1 MKYINDSGKIF
12 ITLNRGDK
20 INESLQN
27 VAVKENLESGWIQ
40 GIGAM
45 EDILVGYYDYPTRT
59 YLEKSFDDEYELTGL
74 TGNITLKDGIQFIHS
89 HVTFSDKSFQ
99 VFGGHLFDA
108 TITAAGEFVIF
119 PADLSIHRKF
129 NDKIGLALWCLGDD
143 NDE

>member
-1 MKYINDSGKIF
+1 MQYTIDSEKIF

-27 VAVKENLESGWIQ
+27 IAVKENLESGWIQ

-45 EDILVGYYDYPTRT
+45 ENILVGYYDYPTRT
-59 YLEKSFDDEYELTGL
+59 YLEKSFDGEYELTGL
-74 TGNITLKDGIQFIHS
+74 TGNITMKDGSQFVHS
-89 HVTFSDKSFQ
+89 HVTFSDKRFQ

-119 PADLSIHRKF
+119 LADLSIHRKF
-129 NDKIGLALWCLGDD
+129 DDKIGLALWCLGDE
-143 NDE
+143 NDK